1 MGTFNVSLKTLT
13 DRVSMEVVYTP
24 KELDQI
30 CVEIAEVNRPGLFLA
45 GYYDYFDK
53 LRLQIMGL
61 AEMNFLSGLSPEKRY
76 EALDQLFRQQPPAVI
91 VCRSEE
97 LTPFP
102 EMQELAQKHGV
113 ALLRSNE
120 TTCTLMGSLISV
132 LNLELAP
139 RITRHGVLVEVYG
152 EGILILGDSGIG
164 KSELAIELVKRGHR
178 LVADDA
184 VELRKVSNRQIMG
197 TAPENIRHFIEL
209 RGIGIVNVARV
220 YGVGA
225 VKLSESLDLVVQL
238 EAWDPTKNYQRTG
251 LENEYYDILG
261 VSIPSTSIPV
271 SPGRN
276 LAVVLETAA
285 INNRQKKM
293 GYNAARELLIRLG
306 LDDKMD
312 IPHRKRSK
320 LSWNDSS
327 RNCRQQQ
334 SRSGRTNRLR
344 RTVPLKS
351 EARHSCLSCRKT
363 SSSSAVQ
370 LRFAKS
376 RLSAITC
383 WATAATSCLRTKAFP
398 AW

>member
-30 CVEIAEVNRPGLFLA
+30 RVEIAEVNRPGLFLA

-61 AEMNFLSGLSPEKRY
+61 AEMNFLAGLPEEKRR
-76 EALDQLFRQQPPAVI
+76 ERLDQLFRQQPPAVI
-91 VCRSEE
+91 VGRSEE
-97 LTPFP
+97 LEPFP
-102 EMQELAQKHGV
+102 EMLELAKKHGV

-209 RGIGIVNVARV
+209 RGIGIVNVARIF
-220 YGVGA
+220 GVGA
-225 VKLSESLDLVVQL
+225 VKVSESLDLVVQL
-238 EAWDPTKNYQRTG
+238 EPWDPTKNYQRTG
-251 LENEYYDILG
+251 LESEYCNILG

-276 LAVVLETAA
+276 IAVVLETAA

-293 GYNAARELLIRLG
+293 GYNAAKELLIRLG
-306 LDDKMD
+306 LDETLD
-312 IPHRKRSK
+312 
-320 LSWNDSS
+320 
-327 RNCRQQQ
+327 
-334 SRSGRTNRLR
+334 
-344 RTVPLKS
+344 
-351 EARHSCLSCRKT
+351 
-363 SSSSAVQ
+363 
-370 LRFAKS
+370 
-376 RLSAITC
+376 
-383 WATAATSCLRTKAFP
+383 
-398 AW
+398 